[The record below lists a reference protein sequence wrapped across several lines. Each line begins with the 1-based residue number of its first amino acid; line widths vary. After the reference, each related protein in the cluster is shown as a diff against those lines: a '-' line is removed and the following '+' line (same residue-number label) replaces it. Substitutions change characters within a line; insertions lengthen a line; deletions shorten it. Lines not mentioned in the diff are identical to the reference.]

1 MNDFQQQAQQQTQQK
16 TAVKTQ
22 SVTKQA
28 LQCSNCGAAISA
40 TDTFCAECGMHVNAN
55 SCPKCGAEVD
65 AQDEIC
71 PKCGGGLHAEQCSYC
86 GSQVSANDTYCPE
99 CGNPRGGITCPNC
112 KALNFRNFCRKCD
125 TPLNALAQEALQ
137 EARKDVR
144 LQKTIE
150 IAKELENL
158 EEIIRQFEEE
168 AEEETEIFELSE
180 ENKKVIEQYNKMMG
194 MTSSEA
200 TKEVSPAPT
209 EQPSVKTAET
219 PKKLLFSNLAITSK
233 EDAIKL
239 YKEKMQE
246 MQDSLNS
253 MMPPAD
259 APPQI
264 QRDFLTARKM
274 EFLSRTK
281 VKVKIGWKCFAYSCL
296 HMQPSE
302 CSKPFA
308 GGRWIYEENEIVTKV
323 RV

>member
-1 MNDFQQQAQQQTQQK
+1 MSNLQQQAQQQTQQK

-22 SVTKQA
+22 SVTLQS
-28 LQCSNCGAAISA
+28 LQCPNCGSAISSA
-40 TDTFCAECGMHVNAN
+40 DTFCADCGMRVNTN
-55 SCPKCGAEVD
+55 SCANCNAEIEV
-65 AQDEIC
+65 QDEIC
-71 PKCGGGLHAEQCSYC
+71 PKCGNNLRAEQCSFC
-86 GSQVSANDTYCPE
+86 GSQVSATDNFCPE
-99 CGNPRGGITCPNC
+99 CGNPRGGIVCPNC

-137 EARKDVR
+137 EARRDVR

-150 IAKELENL
+150 IAQELENL
-158 EEIIRQFEEE
+158 EEIILQFEEE
-168 AEEETEIFELSE
+168 SEEETETFELSE
-180 ENKKVIEQYNKMMG
+180 ENKKIIEQYNNLMG
-194 MTSSEA
+194 LTGSAA

-209 EQPSVKTAET
+209 APPTVKTAAT
-219 PKKLLFSNLAITSK
+219 PKKLLFSAVTISSK

-264 QRDFLTARKM
+264 QRDYLTARKI

-296 HMQPSE
+296 HKQPSE

-308 GGRWIYEENEIVTKV
+308 GGRWIYEENEIVTKIKV
-323 RV
+323 